1 MDAVDKNKEAY
12 QFDDTVHSWR
22 SASKGDTKKAE
33 SRTGENSSLL
43 HNPTNKCSQA
53 AIQQKCGNFH
63 SDFRDTN
70 NCREE
75 RYEMSNNRESQC
87 KDLKDDFLNYD
98 LGVLS
103 SDSVCSANTGGCHS
117 DIETLNQSAN
127 MYHYSIT
134 DTCPCTI
141 EGEVKEITSDSHVG
155 ETEGQE
161 KGMNWSSN
169 SCSFGHNIQAIAENN
184 YIKMK
189 RAEHLAMTDLEEE
202 QNCAKANSNQCNIK
216 RVFQNEV
223 IEVPHCPPERSSCS
237 HMAGDDLISMKIER
251 NKPVK
256 TRKFEYRCA
265 VTDSC
270 ITGRINPQNSNQNV
284 SSFTNK
290 CFGLNDVQ
298 GSAVNLQWSKYI
310 SMLSLPDNC
319 GQCDLNCECSR
330 VSSGKACVQS
340 RKRTRFIIQS
350 DDSLENHS
358 PGHFSKFVEGGTQ
371 HSCIN
376 YLPSPILLQILRNLS
391 VFARLQ
397 CASLVCK
404 YWYNLCRDPDLWT
417 DIDLG
422 NQHRMKDSDLTMV
435 RPERIDQGYPHS
447 YNTEVIFFSAL

>member
-12 QFDDTVHSWR
+12 QFNDTIQSCR
-22 SASKGDTKKAE
+22 SAGKGDIKKAE
-33 SRTGENSSLL
+33 SRTGENFSLL

-53 AIQQKCGNFH
+53 AIQQKFGDFH
-63 SDFRDTN
+63 SDLRDTN

-75 RYEMSNNRESQC
+75 KSEKSNNRESQC
-87 KDLKDDFLNYD
+87 KDHKHDILNYD
-98 LGVLS
+98 LGVPS
-103 SDSVCSANTGGCHS
+103 SNSVYSANTSSCHS
-117 DIETLNQSAN
+117 DIETTNQSAN

-134 DTCPCTI
+134 DICPCTI
-141 EGEVKEITSDSHVG
+141 EDEVKEISSDSHIG
-155 ETEGQE
+155 EAEGQE
-161 KGMNWSSN
+161 KRVNWSPN
-169 SCSFGHNIQAIAENN
+169 SCTFGHNIQAIAENN

-189 RAEHLAMTDLEEE
+189 RQKEDTFAENLDMPDLEEE

-216 RVFQNEV
+216 QVCQSEV
-223 IEVPHCPPERSSCS
+223 IELPQCPPEMSSCI
-237 HMAGDDLISMKIER
+237 HMAGDNLISMEIER

-256 TRKFEYRCA
+256 TRKFEYMCA
-265 VTDSC
+265 GTDSC
-270 ITGRINPQNSNQNV
+270 VTGRINPQNSNQNA

-298 GSAVNLQWSKYI
+298 GSAVHLQWSKYI

-319 GQCDLNCECSR
+319 GQCDLNCECSS

-340 RKRTRFIIQS
+340 CKRTRFIIQS
-350 DDSLENHS
+350 GYSLENHS

-376 YLPSPILLQILRNLS
+376 YLPSPVLLQILRSLS

-397 CASLVCK
+397 RASLVCK
-404 YWYNLCRDPDLWT
+404 YWYHLCRDPDLWT

-435 RPERIDQGYPHS
+435 RPERIDQD
-447 YNTEVIFFSAL
+447 